1 MRGAA
6 NDNSRYFS
14 ATYGNDDANPL
25 LSARKKRVGNAINQF
40 IPSTNGERKGDG
52 DKARICGTLGVKHLT
67 NWFLYYIVS
76 AGNTWI
82 KTLMASLN
90 ETLGRLAGPLTALVP
105 FEWDKGYLSLDIG
118 SSSIKMVE
126 VRGQGAGLKVT
137 NAGMIPLRSGAVHNH
152 CVQDIDQVSQA
163 IRTLVEEHGVRTRE
177 VVAAVPGPAV
187 IIKPASFPAQ
197 DPTALEETILFEAGN
212 FIPESL
218 DNVNLD
224 YQVLGRD
231 PATGNTDVLLVAV
244 RKDIINSY
252 LAAMSEAGLTP
263 TIMDVDYFAVEN
275 MFEANYSPDPG
286 EVVALIN
293 IGAGYASLT
302 ILKGGR
308 SSFTGDISVGGEQF
322 TNLLAQEFGIGREQA
337 EAAKISGLLEGYDK
351 KDIDRVLSVTSEQL
365 LDEIQRSL
373 SFFWTASA
381 EEPIG
386 AVYLSGGTAQLPGLA
401 SAIGARLQVPVEIV
415 NPFRSVNIGRQ
426 VDTEFL
432 SHHAPSLA
440 VSVGLATRRP
450 GDK

>member
-1 MRGAA
+1 MT
-6 NDNSRYFS
+6 N
-14 ATYGNDDANPL
+14 
-25 LSARKKRVGNAINQF
+25 LS
-40 IPSTNGERKGDG
+40 
-52 DKARICGTLGVKHLT
+52 GT
-67 NWFLYYIVS
+67 IR
-76 AGNTWI
+76 
-82 KTLMASLN
+82 
-90 ETLGRLAGPLTALVP
+90 RLASPLTSLIP
-105 FEWDKGYLSLDIG
+105 FEMDKGYLSLDIG
-118 SSSIKMVE
+118 SSAIKMVE
-126 VRGQGAGLKVT
+126 VRGQGSRLRVTHAGIISLH
-137 NAGMIPLRSGAVHNH
+137 PEAVRNH

-163 IRTLVEEHGVRTRE
+163 IGILVEENGVRTRE

-197 DPTALEETILFEAGN
+197 ESAALEETIVFEAGN

-231 PATGNTDVLLVAV
+231 PATDNIEVLLVAV

-252 LAAMSEAGLTP
+252 LAAISEADLTP
-263 TIMDVDYFAVEN
+263 TIVDVDYFAIEN
-275 MFEANYSPDPG
+275 MFETNYSPDPS

-293 IGAGYASLT
+293 IGAGYSSLT
-302 ILKGGR
+302 IMKGGR
-308 SSFTGDISVGGEQF
+308 SSFTDDVSVGGEQF
-322 TNLLAQEFGIGREQA
+322 TALLAQEFGVSRDQA
-337 EAAKISGLLEGYDK
+337 EEAKISGFLEGHNK
-351 KDIDRVLSVTSEQL
+351 EDIDRALSITSEQL

-381 EEPIG
+381 EEPIDS
-386 AVYLSGGTAQLPGLA
+386 VYLSGGTAQLPGLA
-401 SAIGARLQVPVEIV
+401 SAIGARLRVPVEIAD
-415 NPFRSVNIGRQ
+415 PFRSFTIGRQ

>member
-1 MRGAA
+1 MR
-6 NDNSRYFS
+6 
-14 ATYGNDDANPL
+14 
-25 LSARKKRVGNAINQF
+25 
-40 IPSTNGERKGDG
+40 
-52 DKARICGTLGVKHLT
+52 
-67 NWFLYYIVS
+67 
-76 AGNTWI
+76 
-82 KTLMASLN
+82 SLN
-90 ETLGRLAGPLTALVP
+90 ETLERLASPLTALIP
-105 FEWDKGYLSLDIG
+105 FELDKGYLSLDIG

-126 VRGQGAGLKVT
+126 VRGQESPLKIT
-137 NAGMIPLRSGAVHNH
+137 NAGIIPLHSDAVHNH
-152 CVQDIDQVSQA
+152 CIQDIDQVSQA
-163 IRTLVEEHGVRTRE
+163 IRILVDEHRVRTQE

-197 DPTALEETILFEAGN
+197 EPAALEETILFEAGN

-231 PATGNTDVLLVAV
+231 PATGNIDVLLVAV

-252 LAAMSEAGLTP
+252 LAAISEAGLIP
-263 TIMDVDYFAVEN
+263 TIMDVDYFAIEN
-275 MFEANYSPDPG
+275 MFETNYSPDPS

-293 IGAGYASLT
+293 IGASYSSLT

-322 TNLLAQEFGIGREQA
+322 TDLLSQEFGLSREQA
-337 EAAKISGLLEGYDK
+337 EEAKISGFLEGYDK
-351 KDIDRVLSVTSEQL
+351 EDIDRALSVTSEQL

-386 AVYLSGGTAQLPGLA
+386 SVYVSGGTAQLPGLA
-401 SAIGARLQVPVEIV
+401 STIGARLQVPVEIV
-415 NPFRSVNIGRQ
+415 NPFRSFNIGRQ

-432 SHHAPSLA
+432 AQHAPSLA